1 MSTTA
6 PFSTGKPLQHVVSS
20 QKRGEPVGIYSVCS
34 AHPEVLRAA
43 MHSKVHHPGFL
54 LIESTCNQV
63 NQDGGYTGMQPHDF
77 VLYIQAL
84 AREMDFPINRI
95 ILGGDHLG
103 PNPWKTA
110 KASLAMQ
117 KAGELIQAYVR
128 AGYTKIHIDASMTC
142 ADEEVLTSRIIAE
155 RSAFLCRLA
164 EEATLQTGVAPPVY
178 VIGTEVPTPG
188 GLTNA
193 AEKVVHVTKVESARA
208 TIRLHQ
214 EAFTKAGL
222 SAALERVIALVV
234 SPGVEF
240 SDSEVFPYQRE
251 KASDLTAF
259 IQDNPAMVYEAHSTD
274 YQPRSLLRQMV
285 EDQFAILK
293 VGPALTFAL
302 REAVFC
308 LDDMSQEIFPASSE
322 YTPSI
327 KQVLLECMR
336 SDPRHWREHYNGSKT
351 QVEFALRYSFSDRIR
366 YYWSLEPVQRAYQA
380 LLQYLSFKPIPLALI
395 SQYFPHLV
403 PAVKEGQLSPYA
415 QHLITAHINN
425 VLGDYEFACGCV
437 REEER

>member
-6 PFSTGKPLQHVVSS
+6 SFSTGKPLQHVVSS
-20 QKRGEPVGIYSVCS
+20 QKRGESVGIYSVCS

-43 MHSKVHHPGFL
+43 MHSKVHHPCFL
-54 LIESTCNQV
+54 LLESTCNQV

-84 AREMDFPINRI
+84 AREMDFPTNRI

-128 AGYTKIHIDASMTC
+128 AGYTKIHIDASMPC
-142 ADEEVLTSRIIAE
+142 ADEEVLSPRTIAE
-155 RSAFLCRLA
+155 RSAVLCRLA
-164 EEATLQTGVAPPVY
+164 EEAALQTGLDPPVY
-178 VIGTEVPTPG
+178 VIGTEVPAPG
-188 GLTNA
+188 GLTNGA
-193 AEKVVHVTKVESARA
+193 KQVVHVTSVESARE

-214 EAFTKAGL
+214 AAFTKAGL

-240 SDSEVFPYQRE
+240 SDAEVFFYQPE
-251 KASDLTAF
+251 KAVDLIAF
-259 IQDNPAMVYEAHSTD
+259 IQKNPTMVFEAHSTD
-274 YQPRSLLRQMV
+274 YQPRSLLKQMV

-308 LDDMSQEIFPASSE
+308 LNDIMQELLPTGSE
-322 YTPSI
+322 CTHSI
-327 KQVLLECMR
+327 KQVLLDCMR
-336 SDPRHWREHYNGSKT
+336 SAPRYWKEHYGGNKT
-351 QVEFALRYSFSDRIR
+351 QVEFALRYSFSDRMR
-366 YYWSLEPVQRAYQA
+366 YYWSMEPVQQAYQV
-380 LLQYLSFKPIPLALI
+380 LLQNLSSKSIPLALI

-403 PAVKEGQLSPYA
+403 PEVKEGQLSPYA
-415 QHLITAHINN
+415 KSLIIAHINT
-425 VLGDYEFACGCV
+425 VLGDYEFACGCA
-437 REEER
+437 RRDER